1 MFKPAASGSL
11 PFILTWFIVV
21 NGLLWALIFGKYFKI
36 QPDWDLTAWG
46 FGYLVLCLTFVW
58 SIARFWSSVARQL
71 SLARWLSFGTLL
83 LIALLPGFSKWS
95 LAYPFIRATEESKIQ
110 DAVEA
115 FVSQVQIHGAVV
127 LGLTVLLAI
136 VCLIL
141 ERRRK

>member
-1 MFKPAASGSL
+1 
-11 PFILTWFIVV
+11 
-21 NGLLWALIFGKYFKI
+21 
-36 QPDWDLTAWG
+36 LTAWG

-58 SIARFWSSVARQL
+58 AIARFWSSVVRQL

-95 LAYPFIRATEESKIQ
+95 LAYPFIRAVEEPWDIKA
-110 DAVEA
+110 AVENLIP
-115 FVSQVQIHGAVV
+115 QVQIHSTVI